1 MKNFL
6 LKYFDEKLIDIVLNS
21 KKYTRIYG
29 IVNSPLCKKDKID
42 IDIAIKLYI
51 EYKLPIYKIAMLFGV
66 SDVTLRTYF
75 LNSHIELKGHKIG
88 KNSDNKY
95 FSNINSCDK
104 AYFLGLIFAD
114 GSIKSSNN
122 KKNLSITLTETDSYI
137 LELFNEYANLNSN
150 LFVSHKEDLKPRKGL
165 SIHSSQIYDDL
176 INLGVE
182 ENKSKKLM
190 TIPKIR
196 KKLIPHFIRGYFDGD
211 GIAKSNGYIG
221 FCGDYNMLS
230 FIKEELIKECNV
242 NNNKITFNKSN
253 NIYYIQWSSKKDRNA
268 IFNYLY
274 KNKKDLY
281 LKRKYKKIKL
291 HL

>member
-1 MKNFL
+1 MKDFL
-6 LKYFDEKLIDIVLNS
+6 LKYFDKNIVDIVLNS
-21 KKYTRIYG
+21 KKYKRIYG
-29 IVNSPLCKKDKID
+29 NTNSPLSKKNNVD
-42 IDIAIKLYI
+42 INLAIKLYTL
-51 EYKLPIYKIAMLFGV
+51 YKLPIYKIAMLFGV
-66 SDVTLRTYF
+66 SDVTLRAYF
-75 LNSHIELKGHKIG
+75 IQNKINLKGHKVG

-114 GSIKSSNN
+114 GSIRSFNN

-137 LELFNEYANLNSN
+137 LELFNKYANLNSK
-150 LFVSHKEDLKPRKGL
+150 LFISHKEDLKPRKGL
-165 SIHSSQIYDDL
+165 SIHSSQIYNDL
-176 INLGVE
+176 ITLGVE

-190 TIPKIR
+190 IIPKIR
-196 KKLIPHFIRGYFDGD
+196 TKLIPHFIRGYFDGD
-211 GIAKSNGYIG
+211 GIAKSNGSIG

-230 FIKEELIKECNV
+230 FIKEQLIEKCNV
-242 NNNKITFNKSN
+242 KDNKITFNKSN
-253 NIYYIQWSSKKDRNA
+253 NIYYIQWSSKKDRKA

-281 LKRKYKKIKL
+281 LKRKYEKIKL